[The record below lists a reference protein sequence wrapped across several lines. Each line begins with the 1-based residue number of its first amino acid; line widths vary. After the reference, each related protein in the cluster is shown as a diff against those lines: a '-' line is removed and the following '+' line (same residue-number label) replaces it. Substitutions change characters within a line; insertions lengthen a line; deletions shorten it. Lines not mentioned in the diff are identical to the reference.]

1 MLSRRPR
8 RLPPARR
15 RRWLRLRRR
24 LSEEPPLHPEGTQQE
39 PLFLALQALS
49 RKERTVAE
57 MGSWLRARGVE
68 SDEVEA
74 VVEHLA
80 EDGTLDDRRFA
91 VRYAED
97 KRDLSGWGE
106 ERIRMALVQRGVPD
120 EHISE
125 ALQAGDEDETARA
138 VTALN
143 ARGLSLSDALE
154 RNRAFGFLVRR
165 GYSAEVAYAA
175 IRQAAPDA

>member
-1 MLSRRPR
+1 MD
-8 RLPPARR
+8 
-15 RRWLRLRRR
+15 
-24 LSEEPPLHPEGTQQE
+24 SEATRQE

-68 SDEVEA
+68 DGEVEA
-74 VVEHLA
+74 VVGHLA

-97 KRDLSGWGE
+97 KREISGWGE
-106 ERIRMALVQRGVPD
+106 ERIRMARSQRGVPE

-138 VTALN
+138 VAVLN
-143 ARGLSLSDALE
+143 TRGGGLTDALE